1 MEFLVD
7 YISGKEL
14 LDTPKERVRQ
24 KVEKYLIEEKNY
36 SKEDIIVDYAF
47 LVEVDNKK
55 FLANVDLLIRI
66 DDVNFMNIECAPPTV
81 FSSLERKALA
91 CSRILKPII
100 PYTVITDWVQ
110 TKIFETVS
118 GKLIGE
124 DIKSIPNINEAKEIV
139 KNLSDFERYF
149 DEERI
154 EKEKR
159 ILFAFM
165 NVLHCKY
172 EVLED

>member
-1 MEFLVD
+1 MEFLSD
-7 YISGKEL
+7 YISGREL

-24 KVEKYLIEEKNY
+24 KVARYLIEEKNY
-36 SKEDIIVDYAF
+36 SKEDIIVDYTF
-47 LVEVDNKK
+47 LVEVDKKK
-55 FLANVDLLIRI
+55 FLANIDLLIRI
-66 DDVNFMNIECAPPTV
+66 NDVNFMNIECAPPTV
-81 FSSLERKALA
+81 LSSLERKALA

-100 PYTVITDWVQ
+100 PYTVITDWGQ

-124 DIKSIPNINEAKEIV
+124 DIKDIPDASGAREIV
-139 KNLSDFERYF
+139 KNLNVQDSHF

-165 NVLHCKY
+165 NVLHCKC
-172 EVLED
+172 EIFED